1 MGNFVVYFL
10 VNTVSIVSSLT
21 KSKDFISALF
31 KVDLGTK
38 IELKKCCLYE
48 IQETLSMI
56 SSSLPD

>member
-38 IELKKCCLYE
+38 IELKNAAYMK
-48 IQETLSMI
+48 SKKH
-56 SSSLPD
+56 SL